1 MAQKGRLKIKPVLI
15 AINIFVLLIII
26 SFYGI
31 RMYKY
36 YKSENEVINN
46 VGETTFL
53 SILKNKESL
62 VDLSTGLVYDEKT
75 NTYSYKGKTKD
86 NYVYY
91 SGVLFRIVGIDTA
104 KNIKLV
110 SDKSMTLMYSGLNKG
125 YKESYIYKW
134 LNKSNDIEHSG
145 VFDNILYNKE
155 NLLTNTISCEDIVD
169 DLTSIKCGSK
179 NSDET
184 YSLLTLY
191 DYATAG
197 LNESYLNNGESF
209 YLMTYGENN
218 NNYYVTSTGE
228 IGTDTVSTKIHGV
241 RVVIS
246 IKSDIKLVAGTGL
259 ESDPY
264 IIEKHDIKTLDDAYI
279 GSNVMFSNLSWKI
292 VEKSTDGIKVVLNDA
307 LRDESGYITK
317 SFGGSSNKYST
328 SKNTVGNYLNNTFYN
343 SLENKEYIVKSNWYN
358 GTNTIADLD
367 YMSKYSSNI
376 NTNVG
381 MLALSELFVSEIP
394 NTLTMT
400 PGIGLNNIITVIND
414 SNNAFGDSI
423 SKEYNVRPSIYL
435 KSGLTIY
442 EGNGS
447 TKEPYSI
454 NSNTEISGEE

>member
-1 MAQKGRLKIKPVLI
+1 
-15 AINIFVLLIII
+15 
-26 SFYGI
+26 
-31 RMYKY
+31 
-36 YKSENEVINN
+36 
-46 VGETTFL
+46 
-53 SILKNKESL
+53 
-62 VDLSTGLVYDEKT
+62 
-75 NTYSYKGKTKD
+75 
-86 NYVYY
+86 
-91 SGVLFRIVGIDTA
+91 
-104 KNIKLV
+104 
-110 SDKSMTLMYSGLNKG
+110 MYSGLDKG

-134 LNKSNDIEHSG
+134 LNKSEDAEHSG
-145 VFDNILYNKE
+145 VFDDILYNKG
-155 NLLTNTISCEDIVD
+155 NLLTNTITCGDIVD

-179 NSDET
+179 NSDEK

-228 IGTDTVSTKIHGV
+228 IGTDAVSTKIHGV
-241 RVVIS
+241 RVVLS
-246 IKSDIKLVAGTGL
+246 IKSDIKLVAGTGT

-279 GSNVMFSNLSWKI
+279 GSNVTFSNLSWKI
-292 VEKSTDGIKVVLNDA
+292 VEKNTDGIKVVLNDA
-307 LRDESGYITK
+307 LKDDSGYISK
-317 SFGGSSNKYST
+317 SFGSSSNKYST
-328 SKNTVGNYLNNTFYN
+328 SKNTVGNYLNNTFYD
-343 SLENKEYIVKSNWYN
+343 SLENKDYIIKSNWYN

-367 YMSKYSSNI
+367 YMSKYSSNV

-381 MLALSELFVSEIP
+381 MLTLSELFVGEIP

-414 SNNAFGDSI
+414 SKNAFGDSI
-423 SKEYNVRPSIYL
+423 STKYNVRPSIYL

-447 TKEPYSI
+447 TKEPYII
-454 NSNTEISGEE
+454 NNTAEISGEE

>member
-1 MAQKGRLKIKPVLI
+1 MTQKGRLKIKPVLI
-15 AINIFVLLIII
+15 TINVFVLLIII

-36 YKSENEVINN
+36 YKLENEVIKN

-75 NTYSYKGKTKD
+75 NTYSYKGLTKD

-110 SDKSMTLMYSGLNKG
+110 SDKSMTLMYSGLDKG

-134 LNKSNDIEHSG
+134 LNKSEDAEHSG
-145 VFDNILYNKE
+145 VFDDILYNKG
-155 NLLTNTISCEDIVD
+155 NLLTNTITCGDIVD

-179 NSDET
+179 NSDEK

-228 IGTDTVSTKIHGV
+228 IGTDVVSTKIHGV
-241 RVVIS
+241 RVVLS
-246 IKSDIKLVAGTGL
+246 IKSDIKLVAGTGT
-259 ESDPY
+259 ERDPY

-279 GSNVMFSNLSWKI
+279 GSNVTFSNLSWKI
-292 VEKSTDGIKVVLNDA
+292 VEKNTDGIKVVLNDA
-307 LRDESGYITK
+307 LKDDSGYISK
-317 SFGGSSNKYST
+317 SFGSS
-328 SKNTVGNYLNNTFYN
+328 F
-343 SLENKEYIVKSNWYN
+343 
-358 GTNTIADLD
+358 
-367 YMSKYSSNI
+367 
-376 NTNVG
+376 
-381 MLALSELFVSEIP
+381 
-394 NTLTMT
+394 
-400 PGIGLNNIITVIND
+400 
-414 SNNAFGDSI
+414 
-423 SKEYNVRPSIYL
+423 
-435 KSGLTIY
+435 
-442 EGNGS
+442 
-447 TKEPYSI
+447 
-454 NSNTEISGEE
+454 